1 MNDRELMQQALNA
14 LEYAADQTKPENLH
28 GCDCLICKTILSLR
42 DRLSQPQQEPVEQ
55 QNRVLQRAL
64 SAMES
69 AYYILMIQPHTP
81 REEAEEL
88 RRAMLEIEDVL
99 E

>member
-1 MNDRELMQQALNA
+1 MD
-14 LEYAADQTKPENLH
+14 
-28 GCDCLICKTILSLR
+28 
-42 DRLSQPQQEPVEQ
+42 EQ
-55 QNRVLQRAL
+55 LQRVMQRAL